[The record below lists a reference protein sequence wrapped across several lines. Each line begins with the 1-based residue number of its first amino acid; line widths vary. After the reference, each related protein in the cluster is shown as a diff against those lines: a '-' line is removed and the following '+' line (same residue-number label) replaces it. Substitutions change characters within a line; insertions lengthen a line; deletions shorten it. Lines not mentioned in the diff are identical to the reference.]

1 MSTKTLQFR
10 LATSG
15 DHERLIDLATDS
27 FAPISWYRDIEKE
40 FGLLNGVDWRGR
52 WRLRMK
58 KIFETEVVL
67 VGESEGD
74 IVAFCAGKIETETAL
89 AFIDVLAVDKSH
101 QGHGLGRQMLRAMLG
116 HLKQEGA
123 VHAYL
128 DCLTRNEAGN
138 ELYRSEGFKESAG
151 FAYWFVKIP

>member
-1 MSTKTLQFR
+1 MVTKTLQFR
-10 LATSG
+10 LATAG
-15 DHERLIDLATDS
+15 DHERLIGLATDS
-27 FAPISWYRDIEKE
+27 FAPISWYRDIEDE

-67 VGESEGD
+67 VGESGD
-74 IVAFCAGKIETETAL
+74 EIVAFCTGKIEPETAL
-89 AFIDVLAVDKSH
+89 AFIDVLAVDASH
-101 QGHGLGRQMLRAMLG
+101 QRQGLGRQMLRAMLG
-116 HLKQEGA
+116 HLKKEGA

-128 DCLTRNEAGN
+128 DCLTSNEAGN
-138 ELYRSEGFKESAG
+138 ELYRSEGFKQSAG